1 MTIEERLKNHINS
14 KYESVNDFCIRSG
27 IPNSTLQTVFTRGI
41 TNTSSKTIF
50 RVCDALGLDPQSLY
64 AGEIRSTKRSP
75 RSDDAPED
83 VIEYI
88 ARMENKTLTY
98 KGEELTSYQKRM
110 IVFGSRIAVK
120 MSIKE

>member
-14 KYESVNDFCIRSG
+14 KYESVNDFCVRSG

-50 RVCDALGLDPQSLY
+50 RVCDALSLDPQALY
-64 AGEIRSTKRSP
+64 AGEIKSTKKRP
-75 RSDDAPED
+75 RSEDAPED

-88 ARMENKTLTY
+88 ARMEDKTLTY
-98 KGEELTSYQKRM
+98 KGDELTEEQKKM
-110 IVFGSRIAVK
+110 IVFGSRIAVE
-120 MSIKE
+120 MSLKE